1 MYVPIILNSGGKIHQ
16 YKKKMISQLKDLWGA
31 SPLLSM
37 DALDRTH
44 QRKKELLL
52 QLRHCRDD
60 LVQLQKERKSIDHR
74 IMTLDVR
81 RRELQRKLRE
91 SIELDRTECQRFV
104 DSNTPPMATVVAIE
118 KNENS
123 IPRGEESA
131 CFSTPPSGNE

>member
-1 MYVPIILNSGGKIHQ
+1 
-16 YKKKMISQLKDLWGA
+16 
-31 SPLLSM
+31 M

-118 KNENS
+118 KTENS

-131 CFSTPPSGNE
+131 CFSTPPSGDE